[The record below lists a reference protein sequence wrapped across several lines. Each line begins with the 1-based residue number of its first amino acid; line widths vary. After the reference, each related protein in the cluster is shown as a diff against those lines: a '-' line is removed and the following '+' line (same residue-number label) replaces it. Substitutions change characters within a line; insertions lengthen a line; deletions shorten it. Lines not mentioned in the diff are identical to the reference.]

1 MALLLGVGA
10 MEFRQVRYFLAVA
23 DHMNFTRAAEAC
35 AVSQP
40 SLTVAIQKLENELG
54 GKLFVRDPGQLS
66 LTPLGQVMR
75 THLARI
81 DETRK
86 AAQVAAAEVVQ
97 EEMERIDLGVMCTI
111 GPRVIGPALI
121 EWNKQFPNAELI
133 IHDVWGEK
141 AADLL
146 LSGALDCALIARQ
159 NALPDRFETSTL
171 MREEFQLAVATN
183 HPLARLE
190 TITLKDLQRAPY
202 LDRLRCEFRR
212 TVFDLAA
219 REKLNIDV
227 IVRSEREDWIQ
238 RLVAEGAGVTLLPRN
253 SIVAEGIIT
262 RPVQDLPVHRS
273 VEIVTVKGRPLRD
286 VVARFVSFTKAFEWP
301 EDKPAHR

>member
-1 MALLLGVGA
+1 

-35 AVSQP
+35 SVSQP
-40 SLTVAIQKLENELG
+40 SLTVAIQKLEDELG
-54 GKLFVRDPGQLS
+54 GKLFVRDARQIS

-97 EEMERIDLGVMCTI
+97 EEMERIELGVMCTI

-121 EWNKQFPNAELI
+121 DWNHKHPRAELI

-159 NALPDRFETSTL
+159 SPLPDRFETTTL
-171 MREEFQLAVATN
+171 MQEEFQLAVAAE
-183 HPLARLE
+183 HPLAMQEYVRLS
-190 TITLKDLQRAPY
+190 DLQDVPY

-212 TVFDLAA
+212 TVFDVAQRANL
-219 REKLNIDV
+219 EIDV

-238 RLVAEGAGVTLLPRN
+238 RLVAEGAGATLLPRN
-253 SIVAEGIIT
+253 SIVAEGIVTI
-262 RPVQDLPVHRS
+262 PVTDLPVHRS

-286 VVARFVSFTKAFEWP
+286 VVRRFVKFSRDYAWP
-301 EDKPAHR
+301 VTEIGRN

>member
-1 MALLLGVGA
+1 

-40 SLTVAIQKLENELG
+40 SLTVAIQKLEDELG
-54 GKLFVRDPGQLS
+54 GKLFVRDPGQIS

-97 EEMERIDLGVMCTI
+97 EEMERIELGVMCTI

-121 EWNKQFPNAELI
+121 AWNMRCPNAELI

-141 AADLL
+141 ASDLL

-159 NALPDRFETSTL
+159 TPLPDRFESVAL
-171 MREEFQLAVATN
+171 MQEAVQVAMAVD
-183 HPLARLE
+183 HPLAEREIIRLQ
-190 TITLKDLQRAPY
+190 DLQTTPY
-202 LDRLRCEFRR
+202 LDRLRCEFRK
-212 TVFDLAA
+212 TVFDVAA
-219 REKLNIDV
+219 KERLEIDV

-238 RLVAEGAGVTLLPRN
+238 RLIAEGAGVTLLPRN
-253 SIVAEGIIT
+253 SIVAEGIVT

-273 VEIVTVKGRPLRD
+273 VEIVTVKGRPMRD
-286 VVARFVSFTKAFEWP
+286 VVQRFVTFAQEYDWPVQEITKG
-301 EDKPAHR
+301 